1 MSTAISF
8 LHSRGLTA
16 RANGLRIVVSPASK
30 ITKEDRLFV
39 SAHRLEILAE
49 LAANDGIARHSHWK
63 ISVPGYRPFTMCSEP
78 LSYDEALTRAK
89 ARWPDATIL
98 EE

>member
-1 MSTAISF
+1 MGTAISF

-16 RANGLRIVVSPASK
+16 RANGLRIAVSPASE

-39 SAHRLEILAE
+39 SANRLRILAE
-49 LAANDGIARHSHWK
+49 LAANDGIERRCHWK
-63 ISVPGYRPFTMCSEP
+63 VSVPGYRPFTMCSEP
-78 LSYDEALTRAK
+78 LSYDEALTRAQT
-89 ARWPDATIL
+89 RWPDATIQ

>member
-1 MSTAISF
+1 MGTAISF

-16 RANGLRIVVSPASK
+16 RANGLRIVVSPASG

-39 SAHRLEILAE
+39 STHRLEILAE
-49 LAANDGIARHSHWK
+49 LDANDGIGRRCHWK
-63 ISVPGYRPFTMCSEP
+63 VSVPTYRPFTMCSEP
-78 LSYDEALTRAK
+78 LSYDEALARAQ
-89 ARWPDATIL
+89 ARWPDATI